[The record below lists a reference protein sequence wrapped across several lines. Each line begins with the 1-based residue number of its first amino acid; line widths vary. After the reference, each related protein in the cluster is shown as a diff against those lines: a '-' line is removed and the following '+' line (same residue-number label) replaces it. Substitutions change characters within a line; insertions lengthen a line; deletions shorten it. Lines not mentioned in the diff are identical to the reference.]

1 MALTRL
7 VVGVDFSPS
16 SEVAVARAAE
26 IAAHQGAELVL
37 VHAGTVVE
45 PPEVPASMQVA
56 RDAYLGV
63 LRAQLAQDRTRLAE
77 LRERLKATGIEVS
90 QLVVDRFPD
99 DALVEA
105 ATELHAELIVTGAR
119 PRGHA
124 ARWLLGGV
132 AAKVVRA
139 AEQSVLCARPGDP
152 DRGFSRIVVG
162 TDFSEGARRA
172 LARAID
178 VAEPGAHVAVVHA
191 LELGWSFT
199 ASPDELVAGDP
210 ALRAELHADIA
221 ARGEALL
228 APLRGGRV
236 ELSFTSAD
244 LRPRELLRSEAERRQ
259 ADLVVVGGF
268 GHRGFRRWL
277 LGSVAEDLVSDAPC
291 SVLVAR

>member
-1 MALTRL
+1 MALKRL

-16 SEVAVARAAE
+16 SDVAVARAAE
-26 IAAHQGAELVL
+26 IAAHHGAEVVL
-37 VHAGTVVE
+37 VHAGTVAE
-45 PPEVPASMQVA
+45 TPDVPSSMQVA
-56 RDAYLGV
+56 RDTYLGV
-63 LRAQLAQDRTRLAE
+63 LHDQLARDRARLAE
-77 LRERLKATGIEVS
+77 LRERLTAGGVVVS

-105 ATELHAELIVTGAR
+105 ATELGADLIVTGAR

-139 AEQSVLCARPGDP
+139 AAQSVLCARPGDP

-162 TDFSEGARRA
+162 TDFSDGALRA

-178 VAEPGAHVAVVHA
+178 VAEPGAQIAVVHA
-191 LELGWSFT
+191 LELGWTYT
-199 ASPDELVAGDP
+199 ASPEDLIAGDP
-210 ALRAELHADIA
+210 ALRAELHADLA
-221 ARGEALL
+221 LRGEQFI
-228 APLRGGRV
+228 APFRSDRV
-236 ELSFTSAD
+236 ELSFSSVD
-244 LRPRELLRSEAERRQ
+244 LRPRELLRAEAERRH

-268 GHRGFRRWL
+268 GRRGFRRWL